1 MSKKKV
7 IETSQDVV
15 VEIQSVEIQPEVKQV
30 IVSETKQLGRPTNMN
45 SVRQL
50 KIQERLVKQEAGLLK
65 RGRPVVEG
73 SKRQETLQKR
83 IEKVNNG
90 IELKRGRPINLNSKR
105 QVELAKK
112 SNSDIVE
119 LIKG

>member
-30 IVSETKQLGRPTNMN
+30 IVSETKQLGRPINMN